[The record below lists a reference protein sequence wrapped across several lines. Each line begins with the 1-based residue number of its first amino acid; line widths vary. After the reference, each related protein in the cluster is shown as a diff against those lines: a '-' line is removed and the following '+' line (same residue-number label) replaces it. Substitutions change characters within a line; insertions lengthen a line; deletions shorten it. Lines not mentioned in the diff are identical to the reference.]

1 MILTPLQQ
9 HVRLALLGLLMGM
22 VLSYTG
28 FADFDEI
35 HKMFLF
41 ADLRLLFTFAG
52 AVMLAFLFFNFFMV
66 GLPPA
71 KKPLHP
77 GIVPGSILFGT
88 GWAISGS
95 CPSIALVQI
104 GEGQLGALF
113 TALGIIFGV
122 WFYRQVHRKFF
133 RWDSGSCG

>member
-1 MILTPLQQ
+1 MNLTPLQQ
-9 HVRLALLGLLMGM
+9 HTRYALLGMLMGIA
-22 VLSYTG
+22 LSYIG
-28 FADFDEI
+28 FSNYSEL

-41 ADLRLLFTFAG
+41 ADLRMLFTFAG
-52 AVMLAFLFFNFFMV
+52 AVLIAFVVFNFFMK
-66 GLPPA
+66 GLPQT

-77 GIVPGSILFGT
+77 GIIPGSVLFGA

-95 CPSIALVQI
+95 CPSIALVQL
-104 GEGQLGALF
+104 GEGQLAALF
-113 TALGIIFGV
+113 TILGILFGV

>member
-1 MILTPLQQ
+1 MKLTPLQQ
-9 HVRLALLGLLMGM
+9 HTRFALLGMLMGIA
-22 VLSYTG
+22 LSSIG
-28 FADFDEI
+28 FSNYSEL

-41 ADLRLLFTFAG
+41 ADLRMMFTFAG
-52 AVMLAFLFFNFFMV
+52 AVLIAFVVLKFFMQ
-66 GLPPA
+66 GLPQT

-77 GIVPGSILFGT
+77 GIIPGSVIFGV

-104 GEGQLGALF
+104 GEGQLAALF
-113 TALGIIFGV
+113 TALGILFGV

>member
-1 MILTPLQQ
+1 MNLTSLQQ
-9 HVRLALLGLLMGM
+9 HLRFALLGMLMGIT
-22 VLSYTG
+22 LSYTG
-28 FADFDEI
+28 FSSFGEL

-52 AVMLAFLFFNFFMV
+52 AVLLAFVFFQFFIQ
-66 GLPPA
+66 GLPSN
-71 KKPLHP
+71 KKTLHP
-77 GIVPGSILFGT
+77 GVIPGSFIFGI

-104 GEGQLGALF
+104 GEGQLAALF
-113 TALGIIFGV
+113 TALGIMFGV
-122 WFYRQVHRKFF
+122 WSYRQVHRKFF